1 MTARMHSDFNFVSKG
16 VEGMVS
22 RGRAKLSRVERKRR
36 AALRQKIKA
45 EELQQYFDA
54 VGDNKDEIERMSG
67 PGRRPKPLSYRVEE
81 AWSLLEE
88 MKSEVRALEEA
99 EGLEHVDV
107 EDVHDPLVEKGTV
120 HAVGRKAKDEFTV
133 LDQDLLKSERKLA
146 VVYQEWSEAGTDQP
160 ERAIVDGRPKGRK
173 PTPYPERVNHLLL
186 EIEGIQL
193 EIKKR
198 EEKLS
203 KTELMQRQL
212 KILRDFAR
220 TVKNALKKNEIEPE
234 RGQSLLSRTDAQI
247 KSYAEI
253 VDRMTRQKE
262 ELPKDLESIRNEMS
276 RPSLFSDVIRA
287 AERKL
292 SETDN
297 FERKNAVSKEL
308 RERSEML
315 DYMIAMQNKKKQLI
329 ETRREIAK
337 LEKELAELQ
346 SKKEKH

>member
-1 MTARMHSDFNFVSKG
+1 
-16 VEGMVS
+16 
-22 RGRAKLSRVERKRR
+22 
-36 AALRQKIKA
+36 
-45 EELQQYFDA
+45 
-54 VGDNKDEIERMSG
+54 
-67 PGRRPKPLSYRVEE
+67 
-81 AWSLLEE
+81 
-88 MKSEVRALEEA
+88 
-99 EGLEHVDV
+99 
-107 EDVHDPLVEKGTV
+107 
-120 HAVGRKAKDEFTV
+120 
-133 LDQDLLKSERKLA
+133 
-146 VVYQEWSEAGTDQP
+146 
-160 ERAIVDGRPKGRK
+160 
-173 PTPYPERVNHLLL
+173 LLL

-220 TVKNALKKNEIEPE
+220 TVRNALKKNEIEPE

-247 KSYAEI
+247 KSYADI
-253 VDRMTRQKE
+253 VDRMTRLKE
-262 ELPKDLESIRNEMS
+262 ELPKNLKSIRNEMS

-315 DYMIAMQNKKKQLI
+315 DYMIAMQNKQKQLI

>member
-1 MTARMHSDFNFVSKG
+1 V
-16 VEGMVS
+16 
-22 RGRAKLSRVERKRR
+22 
-36 AALRQKIKA
+36 
-45 EELQQYFDA
+45 
-54 VGDNKDEIERMSG
+54 
-67 PGRRPKPLSYRVEE
+67 
-81 AWSLLEE
+81 
-88 MKSEVRALEEA
+88 
-99 EGLEHVDV
+99 
-107 EDVHDPLVEKGTV
+107 
-120 HAVGRKAKDEFTV
+120 RKAKDEFTV

-173 PTPYPERVNHLLL
+173 PTPYPERVNDLLL

-220 TVKNALKKNEIEPE
+220 TVRNALKKNEIEPE

-247 KSYAEI
+247 KSYADI
-253 VDRMTRQKE
+253 VDRMTRLKE
-262 ELPKDLESIRNEMS
+262 ELPKNLKSIRNEMS

-315 DYMIAMQNKKKQLI
+315 DYMIAMQNKQKQLI

>member
-1 MTARMHSDFNFVSKG
+1 
-16 VEGMVS
+16 
-22 RGRAKLSRVERKRR
+22 
-36 AALRQKIKA
+36 
-45 EELQQYFDA
+45 
-54 VGDNKDEIERMSG
+54 
-67 PGRRPKPLSYRVEE
+67 
-81 AWSLLEE
+81 
-88 MKSEVRALEEA
+88 
-99 EGLEHVDV
+99 
-107 EDVHDPLVEKGTV
+107 
-120 HAVGRKAKDEFTV
+120 V

-173 PTPYPERVNHLLL
+173 PTPYPERVNDLLL

-220 TVKNALKKNEIEPE
+220 TVRNALKKNEIEPE

-247 KSYAEI
+247 KSYADI
-253 VDRMTRQKE
+253 VDRMTRLKE
-262 ELPKDLESIRNEMS
+262 ELPKDLKSIRNEMS

-315 DYMIAMQNKKKQLI
+315 DYMIAMQNKQKQLI